1 VTAGKP
7 PSEAVILR
15 ENIEEQALVSYINGL
30 TDEMRFELITKK
42 PTSLDRAMQVVLVA
56 DKNIRT
62 YNNAREI
69 FRSSNN
75 ENDITGPMTVEI
87 TIVRTL
93 TVAKIIIRI
102 RRTTIAIIILEEIIF
117 VAGILI
123 EIRILETTILMLG
136 VVIRAIA

>member
-1 VTAGKP
+1 
-7 PSEAVILR
+7 
-15 ENIEEQALVSYINGL
+15 
-30 TDEMRFELITKK
+30 
-42 PTSLDRAMQVVLVA
+42 
-56 DKNIRT
+56 
-62 YNNAREI
+62 
-69 FRSSNN
+69 
-75 ENDITGPMTVEI
+75 MTVEI